1 MPVSVNEKTRRM
13 RSQTD
18 ASQRCLAQF
27 AGAHF
32 NKGDGEWFITPGS
45 PELTHSVQPAASSVP
60 SEQPD
65 SWLSKQRWSR
75 AARLEGERKIFQPSK
90 GRVRSPVA
98 KRRNSKRDFF
108 YVLLTRKSVT
118 GEENKVVESWEIS
131 KRKQKYV
138 QWKQTDQNKRRA
150 PLTSEREHISGED
163 WRQHCQKSFYHF
175 LKKLLIG
182 TFFLKKWHWPGICSS
197 CF

>member
-75 AARLEGERKIFQPSK
+75 AARLEGERKYSNPARAAFGHLWQHAGTQK
-90 GRVRSPVA
+90 GI
-98 KRRNSKRDFF
+98 FF

-163 WRQHCQKSFYHF
+163 WRQHCQKGFYHF

-182 TFFLKKWHWPGICSS
+182 NFF
-197 CF
+197 FF

>member
-1 MPVSVNEKTRRM
+1 MWCQYQWMRKQDGWGVKLMLVSAALP
-13 RSQTD
+13 S
-18 ASQRCLAQF
+18 SL
-27 AGAHF
+27 
-32 NKGDGEWFITPGS
+32 
-45 PELTHSVQPAASSVP
+45 ELTLTKETGSGLSHRVLLSLLILFSPLPHRSRLSSPTADWVNRGEAELRGWRERGKYSNPA
-60 SEQPD
+60 
-65 SWLSKQRWSR
+65 R
-75 AARLEGERKIFQPSK
+75 AAFGHLWQHAGTQKGIFC
-90 GRVRSPVA
+90 
-98 KRRNSKRDFF
+98 

-182 TFFLKKWHWPGICSS
+182 IFF
-197 CF
+197 FFF